1 MQAFLSNIQLLR
13 RLKIALIGLLVSFA
27 AVGAAAFA
35 EVSPGAVMA
44 AAPPSGQPITAL
56 GVHGMT
62 VFGGREALYAG
73 HLPMFHPPHDTQVI
87 VRFHLAD
94 AAQDAA
100 LRSELALRPRLW
112 TLEPK
117 LFDLLRLAPDH
128 VDPLRRFEAT
138 LFEGHFE
145 RGGIKRFAGQTV
157 VIDEILAFRRLDP
170 SPRAGSIGDYHLV
183 GRGREWFA
191 FKQIDR
197 RPDFDHLLALNAPR
211 GVRSADLA
219 NKVVHL
225 AGIGLSQPSPK
236 RIEQALR
243 RQLGNGWRVR
253 RDIYFETDDLQ

>member
-1 MQAFLSNIQLLR
+1 MQKLLTVLHLLR
-13 RLKIALIGLLVSFA
+13 QLEIAVIGLLLSLA
-27 AVGAAAFA
+27 AVGGAAIA
-35 EVSPGAVMA
+35 EVPAGAAMETASSPDR
-44 AAPPSGQPITAL
+44 PITAV

-73 HLPMFHPPHDTQVI
+73 HLPIFHPPHDTQLI

-117 LFDLLRLAPDH
+117 LFDLLRLAPGH
-128 VDPLRRFEAT
+128 ADPLRRFEASV
-138 LFEGHFE
+138 FEGHFE
-145 RGGIKRFAGQTV
+145 RGGIKRLAGQTI
-157 VIDEILAFRRLDP
+157 VIDEVLTFRRLDP
-170 SPRAGSIGDYHLV
+170 SLRAGRIGDYHLI

-197 RPDFDHLLALNAPR
+197 RPDFDHLLALNPPR
-211 GVRSADLA
+211 GVRPANFA

-225 AGIGLSQPSPK
+225 AGIGLSQPSP
-236 RIEQALR
+236 RMIEQALR
-243 RQLGNGWRVR
+243 RQLGSGWRVR
-253 RDIYFETDDLQ
+253 RDIYFETGDLQ